1 MVAKHYISIVCLLIT
16 LSCYGTKDYADL
28 HGAGVK
34 AFKATNYDEAVKS
47 FELDLNNNPNNV
59 AAYFNL
65 GLSYNAQKEYGKA
78 IWAFEKVLKITPN
91 NPEAIENIEQ
101 NYLELDNGQKWN
113 SLLSHFE
120 RTLYG
125 VKSNSWAYISLFV
138 SFLVA
143 FLFFFFLKAKDLSK
157 KRAFLVCAVFSL
169 SIMLFTIYA
178 ASRAYD
184 YENNHNFALVTK
196 TTIPTLSDNDVVVID
211 KVHVVL
217 KAGTRVKKVGNHK
230 ESIIKVET
238 LGGQTYLVN
247 KEDVD
252 FI

>member
-1 MVAKHYISIVCLLIT
+1 MVAKHYISLVCLLIT
-16 LSCYGTKDYADL
+16 LSCYGIDNNLDF
-28 HGAGVK
+28 HNDGVK
-34 AFKATNYDEAVKS
+34 AFKAKDYESSVKN

-65 GLSYNAQKEYGKA
+65 GISYNAQKEYGKA

-91 NPEAIENIEQ
+91 NHEAIENIER
-101 NYLELDNGQKWN
+101 NYFELNNGQEWN

-125 VKSNSWAYISLFV
+125 LKSNSWAYISLFV

-143 FLFFFFLKAKDLSK
+143 LLFFFFFKAKDLSK
-157 KRAFLVCAVFSL
+157 KRGFLVSAIFSL
-169 SIMLFTIYA
+169 STMLCSIYV
-178 ASRAYD
+178 ASRAHD

-196 TTIPTLSDNDVVVID
+196 TTIPTLSDNDALTKEKDQVF
-211 KVHVVL
+211 L
-217 KAGTRVKKVGNHK
+217 KAGTRVKKVGNHT

-238 LGGQTYLVN
+238 FDGQTYLVN